1 MEFSSDQLENKYDEH
16 CDLCIYVELWS
27 KRQKTEQR
35 TICLHDYLE
44 KDVTEIGVCTFQKF

>member
-16 CDLCIYVELWS
+16 VDVCIYVELWY

-35 TICLHDYLE
+35 AICLHDYLK
-44 KDVTEIGVCTFQKF
+44 KDVTETGVCTFQ